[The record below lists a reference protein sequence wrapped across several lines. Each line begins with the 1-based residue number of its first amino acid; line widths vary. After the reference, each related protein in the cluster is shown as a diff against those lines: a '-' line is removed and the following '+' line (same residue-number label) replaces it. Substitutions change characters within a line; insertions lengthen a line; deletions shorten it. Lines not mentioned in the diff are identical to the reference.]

1 MGKAKR
7 AEKARKQ
14 WDRAISGYL
23 TEQQAGGRSP
33 ATIEARRDQLLHLS
47 RNVKAGPWDL
57 TAGDLRDFTASRPWK
72 RETRRVRRAT
82 FKSFYEWALNESH
95 VAINIG
101 ERLPKVRMDQGRP
114 RPAPDWAYKEAL
126 LKAPP
131 RERLML
137 HLAADLGMRR
147 AEVAQTHT
155 ADVIR
160 EGEGFSL
167 TIHGKGGKDR
177 IVPMPAALSRTITN
191 MQPGFLFPGQDH
203 GHLSPR
209 FVGRLL
215 AALLPEGWT
224 AHTLRHRFATRAYD
238 RTRDLLLVQ
247 KMLGHTSP
255 ATTQRYVE
263 YARDTMRSV
272 VEQLATDEGIAA

>member
-1 MGKAKR
+1 MKKTKPAKT
-7 AEKARKQ
+7 RKQ
-14 WDRAISGYL
+14 WDKAIRGYL
-23 TEQQAGGRSP
+23 TDQQAGGRSS

-47 RNVKAGPWDL
+47 RNVKAGPFDL
-57 TAGDLRDFTASRPWK
+57 TVGELRDFTASRPWK

-82 FKSFYEWALNESH
+82 FKSFYEWAVNEGR
-95 VAINIG
+95 VEENIA
-101 ERLPKVRMDQGRP
+101 EKLPKIRMDQGRP
-114 RPAPDWAYKEAL
+114 RPAPDWAYKQAL
-126 LKAPP
+126 MAAPP

-155 ADVIR
+155 SDVIR

-177 IVPMPAALSRTITN
+177 IVPMPAALGRTITD
-191 MQPGFLFPGQDH
+191 MQPGYLFPGNDN

-209 FVGRLL
+209 FVGRLI
-215 AALLPEGWT
+215 ASLLPEGFT

-255 ATTQRYVE
+255 ATTQRYVD

-272 VEQLATDEGIAA
+272 VEQLAADEGIAA